1 MILSEFNLY
10 GSLIQ
15 DDRFTL
21 DNSVF
26 TLFKTDYNHEFAF
39 NRVMRKCTKR
49 VYRNTTLI
57 GNNKL
62 TKNLNVYKFSE
73 DLPHLYEV
81 VVTYGDAVLR
91 TIVNETGGL
100 KGGKEIE
107 FIDYVI
113 KHSANRIIGEAIE
126 GLLRYRSDLCFN
138 AIVRTHGHPLEHS
151 TSYDH
156 GLLDWVKKFNAV

>member
-21 DNSVF
+21 DNSEF
-26 TLFKTDYNHEFAF
+26 NLFNTDYNHEFVF
-39 NRVMRKCTKR
+39 NRVQRKCTKK

-81 VVTYGDAVLR
+81 VVTYGDAVLK
-91 TIVNETGGL
+91 TIINETRL
-100 KGGKEIE
+100 RWNEVE

-113 KHSANRIIGEAIE
+113 KHSVNRIIGEAIE
-126 GLLRYRSDLCFN
+126 GLLQYRSDLCFN
-138 AIVRTHGHPLEHS
+138 AIVRTHGHPLKHS
-151 TSYDH
+151 SSYDH
-156 GLLDWVKKFNAV
+156 GLLEWVKKFNEV

>member
-26 TLFKTDYNHEFAF
+26 TLFNTEYNHQFAF
-39 NRVMRKCTKR
+39 NRTPRRCTKK
-49 VYRNTTLI
+49 VYRNVTLV

-62 TKNLNVYKFSE
+62 TKNLNVYKLSE

-81 VVTYGDAVLR
+81 VVTYGDAVLK
-91 TIVNETGGL
+91 TIINEKVWSFFTKQPHNKINFKIMTKDWVTQL
-100 KGGKEIE
+100 KIKILNRDDSE
-107 FIDYVI
+107 FFYVI
-113 KHSANRIIGEAIE
+113 IYI
-126 GLLRYRSDLCFN
+126 FN
-138 AIVRTHGHPLEHS
+138 NIL
-151 TSYDH
+151 
-156 GLLDWVKKFNAV
+156 

>member
-26 TLFKTDYNHEFAF
+26 TLFNTEYNHQFVF
-39 NRVMRKCTKR
+39 NRTPRRCTKK
-49 VYRNTTLI
+49 VYRNVTLV

-62 TKNLNVYKFSE
+62 TKNLNVYKLSE

-81 VVTYGDAVLR
+81 VVTYGDAVLK
-91 TIVNETGGL
+91 TIINETRLRGN
-100 KGGKEIE
+100 EVE

-113 KHSANRIIGEAIE
+113 KHSVNRIIGEAIE
-126 GLLRYRSDLCFN
+126 GLLQYRSDLCFN